1 MKRSAAIFLRLTLTL
16 VSLAALVV
24 SGWLWHRS
32 RSVSDLYYRYEP
44 TADGGSAMRGG
55 ASMKGALVFGSIVDA
70 SRSCEVS
77 GYRHDALPVMKAS
90 VGSSGG
96 GSMLQAVPEYQ
107 VAALG
112 FGVSQ
117 GELKVNVPLA
127 AFFLPKRTYHAV
139 YIPYYFIMLLAAI
152 QPMRVAWKFYRGKK
166 PFFTRRETRM
176 PVMGLAAD
184 GAV

>member
-1 MKRSAAIFLRLTLTL
+1 MKRSAAIFLSLTLML
-16 VSLAALVV
+16 VSLAALVA

-44 TADGGSAMRGG
+44 TAGGGSAMRGG

-77 GYRHDALPVMKAS
+77 GYRHDVWPVMKA
-90 VGSSGG
+90 GGSGG
-96 GSMLQAVPEYQ
+96 GGSVLQARPEYKKS
-107 VAALG
+107 ALG

-117 GELKVNVPLA
+117 GELKVNLPL

-152 QPMRVAWKFYRGKK
+152 QPVRVAWKFYRGKK
-166 PFFTRRETRM
+166 PFFVRRDAGV
-176 PVMGLAAD
+176 PVMGLVAG